1 MALIANPLA
10 VAATTAQKQIAVQG
24 TDTANVVLYTV
35 PTGRKFIGSFAPHS
49 LATSQVF
56 INGTYIRLNVS
67 QTSGSVTSAI
77 PVTLIEG
84 TVIMSVG
91 NPYACGLFG
100 VESDA

>member
-1 MALIANPLA
+1 MFSITVPSTA
-10 VAATTAQKQIAVQG
+10 VGAAAQKQIAVQG

-35 PTGRKFIGSFAPHS
+35 PTGRKFIGSFAPNS

-77 PVTLIEG
+77 PVTLIAG

-91 NPYACGLFG
+91 SPYACGLFG